1 MAEEEVGVD
10 QDMNATVNEL
20 ETQMTAV
27 QTALEGTRK
36 ANLFKPHP
44 FSGLPSEDINEW
56 LMKFERF
63 VKFYNWPNAKK
74 LVAMTLLVDG
84 N

>member
-10 QDMNATVNEL
+10 QDMNAMVNEL

-27 QTALEGTRK
+27 QAALEGTRQ

-44 FSGLPSEDINEW
+44 F
-56 LMKFERF
+56 
-63 VKFYNWPNAKK
+63 
-74 LVAMTLLVDG
+74 
-84 N
+84 